1 MVRINHFF
9 TFWVI
14 KIQDHDLL
22 IYFNIPLCNN
32 NLLMLRLIN
41 YRLNFIFPT
50 IRWFNLENLENLF
63 CYYYKKN
70 LLVII
75 TWNMSFVKY

>member
-1 MVRINHFF
+1 
-9 TFWVI
+9 
-14 KIQDHDLL
+14 
-22 IYFNIPLCNN
+22 
-32 NLLMLRLIN
+32 MLRLIN